1 MAQITTRLVAVATT
15 ASSPSPPTRNLRAA
29 SPRSSSTTTKTT
41 TSPREYC
48 GLSSN
53 PSRLRPL
60 RRRRRVAAT
69 PFALF
74 GVGAASKTAPPS
86 SSEIVPG
93 QGAGS
98 PKWPEIYDAIASD
111 ALRVR
116 TIEASDLRSFLASR
130 EGARATL
137 VDVRQA
143 IEHDEWRLAGSIN
156 VPYAIPDPF
165 WPRRV
170 VGYAISIKGGLKGA
184 FYTLVPIRPRRRG
197 ERRSLRTL
205 PGASLRPGSLALDPR
220 PRRLSTPKSDAFQLH
235 PDIIASYGTAQSS
248 QPAVRRGRRRRRVRR
263 RREPSRR

>member
-15 ASSPSPPTRNLRAA
+15 ASSPSPPTRNIRAA

-170 VGYAISIKGGLKGA
+170 VGYAI
-184 FYTLVPIRPRRRG
+184 
-197 ERRSLRTL
+197 
-205 PGASLRPGSLALDPR
+205 
-220 PRRLSTPKSDAFQLH
+220 
-235 PDIIASYGTAQSS
+235 
-248 QPAVRRGRRRRRVRR
+248 
-263 RREPSRR
+263 